1 MAINN
6 NSFFTNTNI
15 QFGSK
20 ELGDFWLNAVQ
31 CNIPGISFNPP
42 EIGGRSGRQIAI
54 AADTVTFSDLVITV
68 LLDKEWKI
76 YDSLF
81 DTFLEMVNVEE
92 GTFKSKTF
100 DLWLD
105 IKDGTGNQ
113 IKKFWFYK
121 TRLID
126 IGEFDLDVRND
137 EDSITEIL
145 LTFRFDY
152 MDYDNSFFKKRYE

>member
-20 ELGDFWLNAVQ
+20 DLDDFWLNAVQ
-31 CNIPGISFNPP
+31 CNIPGISFAPP

-54 AADTVTFSDLVITV
+54 ASDTVTFSDLVITV

-76 YDSLF
+76 YDKLF
-81 DTFLEMVNVEE
+81 DAFLEMINVEE
-92 GTFKSKTF
+92 GVFQSKTL

-105 IKDGTGNQ
+105 IKDATGNQ
-113 IKKFWFYK
+113 IKKFWFYNA
-121 TRLID
+121 RLID
-126 IGEFDLDVRND
+126 IGEFDLDSRNE
-137 EDSITEIL
+137 EDTIIEIL

-152 MDYDNSFFKKRYE
+152 MDYDNSFFKKKI